1 MTAIEKI
8 QEIYPKFKKLNV
20 LNAYI
25 NIQKVI
31 NLDADS
37 AYKLMDQL
45 ERISERPIDENAK
58 GGEIKKYLKHN
69 GLNATTESM
78 TSFNALTS
86 EQQIALIQGK
96 PVTPSVAAENETTE
110 PADHEESDKLLSKTD
125 TIKVAGEDPINPISP
140 QDTVIAEDNGLP
152 ENPPKAASGRNTSN
166 EIDHEQKN
174 PDEEDNEGE
183 DLDSL
188 DPPAWNGKLT
198 TPPGFGKNLVD
209 PTIWD
214 RAVIMDFGY
223 PFINYSDHNIVNLL
237 KGDEKARATAYNIVK
252 DQLRQ
257 VAGLKTGF
265 GPLGGI
271 YDSINKSPIQ
281 ILKTLKNSTYTPCY
295 INPLVVPAQDLLNA
309 MPDERITVAPI
320 VPESTEPKTGLP
332 VQVTPAFL
340 REFYDILEPTKG
352 FRMYRD
358 YCGYFSPETMN
369 EQLSYTNGVP
379 ESYILVRK
387 QRPLAKF
394 AMSDVGMQA
403 GFKGLI
409 HKILRTRTNTV
420 MVRTRVGGHEGA
432 FVMPKPDAESLFTF

>member
-1 MTAIEKI
+1 MA
-8 QEIYPKFKKLNV
+8 
-20 LNAYI
+20 
-25 NIQKVI
+25 
-31 NLDADS
+31 
-37 AYKLMDQL
+37 
-45 ERISERPIDENAK
+45 
-58 GGEIKKYLKHN
+58 
-69 GLNATTESM
+69 
-78 TSFNALTS
+78 
-86 EQQIALIQGK
+86 
-96 PVTPSVAAENETTE
+96 
-110 PADHEESDKLLSKTD
+110 
-125 TIKVAGEDPINPISP
+125 
-140 QDTVIAEDNGLP
+140 
-152 ENPPKAASGRNTSN
+152 
-166 EIDHEQKN
+166 
-174 PDEEDNEGE
+174 
-183 DLDSL
+183 
-188 DPPAWNGKLT
+188 
-198 TPPGFGKNLVD
+198 D

-237 KGDEKARATAYNIVK
+237 KGDEKAKATAYNIVK
-252 DQLRQ
+252 NQLRQ
-257 VAGLKTGF
+257 VAGLKTGL

-309 MPDERITVAPI
+309 MPDERITVAPV

>member
-8 QEIYPKFKKLNV
+8 QEIYPKFNKLNV

-25 NIQKVI
+25 DIQKVI

-45 ERISERPIDENAK
+45 NRISEMPIDDNAK
-58 GGEIKKYLKHN
+58 GEEIKKYIKHN
-69 GLNATTESM
+69 GLKATHESM
-78 TSFNALTS
+78 TSFNALTP
-86 EQQIALIQGK
+86 EQQIALIQGQ
-96 PVTPSVAAENETTE
+96 PVTSSVAAESETTE
-110 PADHEESDKLLSKTD
+110 LPGNEEHDKLLSETD
-125 TIKVAGEDPINPISP
+125 TPKVADESPIKPIPP
-140 QDTVIAEDNGLP
+140 QDPVIAGDNGLP
-152 ENPPKAASGRNTSN
+152 EEPPKAASGGNGSN
-166 EIDHEQKN
+166 IIDHEDKKT
-174 PDEEDNEGE
+174 DEEVNEDE
-183 DLDSL
+183 DL

-237 KGDEKARATAYNIVK
+237 KGDEKAKATAYNIVK

-257 VAGLKTGF
+257 VAGIKTGL

-309 MPDERITVAPI
+309 MPDERITVSPI

-387 QRPLAKF
+387 HRPLAKF